1 MFDMN
6 IFNMNMGQKGNFI
19 FIALGLMVAVVV
31 LLPILMYAFP
41 AIDIIVKIFLV
52 FMIFQSVR
60 GFLGNGTITL
70 LISGI
75 LIYFL
80 VIKWWWVGASGWL
93 IISLFTFGAFSII
106 TWGSKTV
113 LDLTKPKM

>member
-6 IFNMNMGQKGNFI
+6 IFNMNMGQKGNLI

-70 LISGI
+70 IISGI

-80 VIKWWWVGASGWL
+80 VIKWWWVGASVSFAIML
-93 IISLFTFGAFSII
+93 MAFGVFGVIV
-106 TWGSKTV
+106 WGLGTT
-113 LDLTKPKM
+113 LKPR